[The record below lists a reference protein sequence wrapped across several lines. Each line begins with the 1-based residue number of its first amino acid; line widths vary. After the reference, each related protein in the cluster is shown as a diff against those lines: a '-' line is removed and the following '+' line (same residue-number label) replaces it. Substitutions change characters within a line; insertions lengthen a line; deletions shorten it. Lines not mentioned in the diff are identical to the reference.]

1 MIKAPVIDTK
11 KPNIFSPVEPSF
23 WSPKPNIFLVITL
36 ASKMHIT
43 PIVAI
48 ISPIIIKITFSIINL
63 IPFARHKLGWER
75 IKFWQ

>member
-48 ISPIIIKITFSIINL
+48 ISPIIIKITFPIINL
-63 IPFARHKLGWER
+63 
-75 IKFWQ
+75 